1 MNLRRQR
8 RLCIEIYNT
17 LNKLNPSYM
26 NDSFKLRNTDK
37 LTPEKYKLKLG
48 IPKPCPSHFEA
59 GNLRSHGPKI

>member
-48 IPKPCPSHFEA
+48 IPKPCPSHF
-59 GNLRSHGPKI
+59 